1 MSDFPFSIPRRG
13 DADVVN
19 GVSYAGDTLTL
30 TRAEGSDLTTTIATS
45 DPTKIEN
52 GTSKMEIASSD
63 GACVFTPNG
72 NAALKTTFAADG
84 NVGINDT
91 APSKKL
97 SVNGAIYVNGN
108 DGIIIN
114 KGDSYA
120 SPGTRQWTVGNSNNS
135 LQYTYVSS
143 SASHP
148 QGLTMTLAN
157 DGTLQIKGNIQQ
169 GSSGSDDRLKKDKAP
184 LENATESIGKLSVQ
198 TYKKETLN
206 DFSLLKRTGVFV
218 SETGLIAQEVYYN
231 APEFRHLVSTG
242 TIYDDDSGL
251 HDKIVPN
258 EMDLTGVPIGEDPD
272 YEGNGW
278 SKEQAASI
286 NYQGFISY
294 LIKSNQEL
302 AERLAAL
309 ENK

>member
-13 DADVVN
+13 D
-19 GVSYAGDTLTL
+19 G
-30 TRAEGSDLTTTIATS
+30 

-52 GTSKMEIASSD
+52 GTSKMEIASAD

-72 NAALKTTFAADG
+72 SVSKTTFAANG

-91 APSKKL
+91 APAGGKL
-97 SVNGAIYVNGN
+97 CVNGALYVNGN
-108 DGIIIN
+108 AGIIIN

-120 SPGTRQWTVGNSNNS
+120 DPGTRQWTVSNTVNA
-135 LQYTYVSS
+135 LQYTYLSS
-143 SASHP
+143 SSSHP
-148 QGLTMTLAN
+148 QGLTMSLIN

-169 GSSGSDDRLKKDKAP
+169 GNAGSDDRLKKDKA
-184 LENATESIGKLSVQ
+184 LLQNATESIGKLSVQ
-198 TYKKETLN
+198 TYKKENIN

-218 SETGLIAQEVYYN
+218 NETGLIAQEVYYN
-231 APEFRHLVSTG
+231 APEFRDLVSTG
-242 TIYDDDSGL
+242 TIYDDETGL

-258 EMDLTGVPIGEDPD
+258 EMDLAGVPIGEDPD

-278 SKEQAASI
+278 SKEQSASI

>member
-1 MSDFPFSIPRRG
+1 
-13 DADVVN
+13 
-19 GVSYAGDTLTL
+19 
-30 TRAEGSDLTTTIATS
+30 
-45 DPTKIEN
+45 
-52 GTSKMEIASSD
+52 MEIATSD

-72 NAALKTTFAADG
+72 SVNKTTFAANG

-91 APSKKL
+91 APAGGKL
-97 SVNGAIYVNGN
+97 CVDGAIYVNGD

-114 KGDSYA
+114 KGGSYA
-120 SPGTRQWTVGNSNNS
+120 EPGTRQWTVSNSDNA
-135 LQYTYVSS
+135 LRYTYVSS
-143 SASHP
+143 SAAHP
-148 QGLTMTLAN
+148 QGLTMTLTN

-169 GSSGSDDRLKKDKAP
+169 QNAGSDDRLKKDKAP
-184 LENATESIGKLSVQ
+184 LENATESIGKLSVK

-242 TIYDDDSGL
+242 TIYDDETGL

-258 EMDLTGVPIGEDPD
+258 EMDLNGVPIGEDPD

-286 NYQGFISY
+286 NYQGLIAY
-294 LIKSNQEL
+294 LIKSNQEM